1 MIDCEGGVGAD
12 LETIRTVLELLE
24 AHQIRFSSDDG
35 LDLTLEAVLLR
46 LQDPEAFEAWTCGG
60 TVAQLRSWYAHDW
73 KCRAHTRSKRRCKNW
88 VAVVEQGRCYNA
100 PEPGFGELEGF
111 HPHEPAFLFC
121 RLHLSRLT
129 PSDDVNRHR
138 RPS

>member
-24 AHQIRFSSDDG
+24 AHQIRFSSDGG

-60 TVAQLRSWYAHDW
+60 TVTQLRSWYAHDW

-129 PSDDVNRHR
+129 PSDGVSRHR